1 MKKLSLLIYIC
12 IAQMILQACRNDK
25 VEASYDEDLYNEIS
39 DAGAYTYFQNGALL
53 PGISPSPHGA
63 FKLRFNTQAQSVLD
77 TSGEIPIGTKF
88 PEGAVLVKEVYTGSS
103 ISLLVVMKKDSK
115 HANSANGWLWA
126 EYTND
131 GSADYAVSK
140 KGEACI
146 GCHNGAPNR
155 DFTRTF
161 DLH

>member
-1 MKKLSLLIYIC
+1 MALV
-12 IAQMILQACRNDK
+12 ILQACRNDK
-25 VEASYDEDLYNEIS
+25 VEAGYDEALYDEVS
-39 DAGAYTYFQNGALL
+39 ESGGYTYFQNGMLL

-63 FKLRFNTQAQSVLD
+63 FKLRFNAIAQSVLD
-77 TSGEIPIGTKF
+77 TTGKIPIGTKF
-88 PEGAVLVKEVYTGSS
+88 PDGAVLVKEVYTGTS
-103 ISLLVVMKKDSK
+103 ISLLVVMKKSSN
-115 HANSANGWLWA
+115 HASAANGWLWA
-126 EYTND
+126 EYTTD
-131 GSADYAVSK
+131 GSADYSVSK